1 MSRYGKDISYF
12 SFREIYWCSLHIP
25 IIHTSLAQRSKATIS
40 KPHSQTFI
48 AAPLGGTILSVSD
61 QWFAPATNLLPP
73 SKPIYSEKQIFTGQW
88 MDGWET
94 RSHNC
99 TSFDYAIIRL
109 GVSSGTISGIEI
121 DTAFFKGNEAPAIS
135 VEGCFSTAD
144 EEVMGW
150 KGERGEREVIL
161 GIQICGPSQRH
172 AWKLEIPT
180 TKAFTH
186 VRLNMYP
193 DGGIAGFRLYG
204 KVVPILPTSKDEI
217 FDLAAAQNGGIP
229 TSWSDQ
235 EFGTLASNL
244 RLSGRGPDMA
254 DGWETS
260 RSRTDDH
267 VDWVVVKFGVPG
279 KVKSLLLDTAHFR
292 GNFPEWAQIAGI
304 FDVGGNGPKAY
315 DEGWRNLTVLSDC
328 EADKE
333 HTFECLDQET
343 VFTHVKLSIYPDG
356 GVKRLR
362 VFGVR
367 AD

>member
-1 MSRYGKDISYF
+1 
-12 SFREIYWCSLHIP
+12 
-25 IIHTSLAQRSKATIS
+25 
-40 KPHSQTFI
+40 
-48 AAPLGGTILSVSD
+48 
-61 QWFAPATNLLPP
+61 
-73 SKPIYSEKQIFTGQW
+73 

-94 RSHNC
+94 RRHNH
-99 TSFDYAIIRL
+99 TAFDYTIIRL

-121 DTAFFKGNEAPAIS
+121 DTAFFRGNEAPAIS
-135 VEGCFSTAD
+135 VEGCFSSND
-144 EEVMGW
+144 EEVVSW
-150 KGERGEREVIL
+150 KGERGKWEVIL
-161 GIQICGPSQRH
+161 GIQKCGPSQRH
-172 AWKLEIPT
+172 AWKLEKT
-180 TKAFTH
+180 TTRAFTH

-193 DGGIAGFRLYG
+193 DGGIARFRLYG
-204 KVVPILPTSKDEI
+204 KAVPILPRNKEEI

-244 RLSGRGPDMA
+244 LLPGRGPDMA

-260 RSRTDDH
+260 RSRTEDH
-267 VDWVVVKFGVPG
+267 VDWVIVKLGVPG

-292 GNFPEWAQIAGI
+292 GNFPEQAQVAGI
-304 FDVGGNGPKAY
+304 FDSSEEGPKPS
-315 DEGWRNLTVLSDC
+315 DERWRDLTVLNDC

-333 HTFECLDQET
+333 HTFECLDKEA